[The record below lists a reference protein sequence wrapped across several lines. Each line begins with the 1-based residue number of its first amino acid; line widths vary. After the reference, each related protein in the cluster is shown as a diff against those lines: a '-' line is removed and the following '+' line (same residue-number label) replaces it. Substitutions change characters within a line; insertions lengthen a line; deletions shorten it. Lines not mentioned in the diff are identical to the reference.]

1 MFSTVRRCAVLPLLA
16 SALLVVVAVACGGG
30 GGGKSSSSGTAAPAS
45 SGDVSGTYVVVQDS
59 DGGKPAVGATVT
71 LVLDKGALSVHAV
84 SGGDE
89 LTDSGTYSTHD
100 GKMTIDFKEQGFH
113 ATDQPYKLDGDT
125 LEIPVKMFS
134 DGTGSSTWKRADA
147 AAAQPTAS
155 DDTSAA
161 VGAPR
166 APGGLSALK
175 PDWSLFDD
183 NYATAQAM
191 KTFVE
196 SVNDK
201 HMTWK
206 AAVQA
211 AVVRAKSFS
220 DVVGVDVSPNGL
232 NALIR
237 YKDGHDEEFLTERF
251 SLTEGGLSATG
262 ERSSEPFVSAAPAA
276 APTPPTEC
284 GELPA
289 KPSGGA
295 VKTSKGRTVQ
305 PGREGLQPAPAEQ
318 RPPPP
323 VLYGVTGYDAAK
335 QPKPISSADSPR
347 ASARK
352 ALLFAPLYDVPHSG
366 PVYEGDATTAGH
378 WSGFRD
384 GSGGNNIEC
393 IAAALKRGG
402 YVPETIL
409 GRIEKGKPVQ
419 SGIDALVELTKKLT
433 STEYGVIYIM
443 THGAERDNGTIK
455 LEMGTLS
462 EQDRKDVIGERKIRH
477 EDATT
482 LEDAI
487 REKILREAG
496 LPLDDDLKLTIRANV
511 TDLDGSLQ
519 LWVSSEY
526 FRLLREK
533 KGLSFANTLIF
544 VNACSSA
551 ANQGLVKAFDAK
563 AFFGFQRPP
572 DLTFS
577 SEAAQQIIDLL
588 PDKARSAR
596 NAWQMWVR
604 YHAWLQAYA
613 KAKPDDRVQISI
625 LKAYGKNGV
634 EYAPI
639 TEQSVLLIFRARH
652 APMSGQADITTAI
665 ANMHECAKKFWS
677 AGKRATFGNLG
688 CRNWE
693 VGVIPPPTDA
703 EVADAIFELG
713 GGGDAPYGRWTMTD

>member
-1 MFSTVRRCAVLPLLA
+1 V
-16 SALLVVVAVACGGG
+16 
-30 GGGKSSSSGTAAPAS
+30 KN
-45 SGDVSGTYVVVQDS
+45 
-59 DGGKPAVGATVT
+59 
-71 LVLDKGALSVHAV
+71 
-84 SGGDE
+84 
-89 LTDSGTYSTHD
+89 
-100 GKMTIDFKEQGFH
+100 GKMTIEFVDQQIS

-134 DGTGSSTWKRADA
+134 EGAGSSTWKRTAAGTADA
-147 AAAQPTAS
+147 EPNAS
-155 DDTSAA
+155 DDASTDI
-161 VGAPR
+161 GAPR
-166 APGGLSALK
+166 APGGLSELK

-183 NYATAQAM
+183 KYATAQAM
-191 KTFVE
+191 KTFIE

-201 HMTWK
+201 GMTWE

-211 AVVRAKSFS
+211 AVARAKSFS
-220 DVVGVDVSPNGL
+220 DVAGVDVSPNGL

-251 SLTEGGLSATG
+251 SVTEGGISASA
-262 ERSSEPFVSAAPAA
+262 EHSSEPYVSAAPVA
-276 APTPPTEC
+276 APTPSTGC

-289 KPSGGA
+289 IPSGGA

-305 PGREGLQPAPAEQ
+305 PGREGLQPAPAKQ

-335 QPKPISSADSPR
+335 QPKPISSADSPPVG
-347 ASARK
+347 ARK

-366 PVYEGDATTAGH
+366 PVYAGDGTTAGR

-393 IAAALKRGG
+393 IAAALKRAG
-402 YVPETIL
+402 YGTPETIL

-433 STEYGVIYIM
+433 SSEYGVIYIM

-455 LEMGTLS
+455 LEMGSLS
-462 EQDRKDVIGERKIRH
+462 EQDRKDVIGERRIRH

-482 LEDAI
+482 LENAI

-496 LPLDDDLKLTIRANV
+496 LPLDEDLKLTIRANV

-519 LWVSSEY
+519 LWVSSDY

-572 DLTFS
+572 DLSFS

-604 YHAWLQAYA
+604 YHAWLQAIA
-613 KAKPDDRVQISI
+613 KAKPDARVQISI

-639 TEQSVLLIFRARH
+639 TDQSVLLIFRARH
-652 APMSGQADITTAI
+652 GPEPGKVDITTAI
-665 ANMHECAKKFWS
+665 ANMQDCSKKFWS

-693 VGVIPPPTDA
+693 LGVVPPPTDA
-703 EVADAIFELG
+703 EVADVVFELG